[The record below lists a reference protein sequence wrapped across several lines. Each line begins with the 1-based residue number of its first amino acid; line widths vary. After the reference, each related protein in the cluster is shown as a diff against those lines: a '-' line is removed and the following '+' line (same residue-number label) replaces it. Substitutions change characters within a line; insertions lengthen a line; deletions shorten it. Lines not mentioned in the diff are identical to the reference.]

1 MLKLDKSIYLIYGNF
16 FTHIYLV
23 ILAMVTMDHNQKSM
37 LSFDSWLEGN
47 VVKRIVV

>member
-16 FTHIYLV
+16 FYSHIFSNISYG
-23 ILAMVTMDHNQKSM
+23 NKGPQKTM
-37 LSFDSWLEGN
+37 LSFYSWLEGN